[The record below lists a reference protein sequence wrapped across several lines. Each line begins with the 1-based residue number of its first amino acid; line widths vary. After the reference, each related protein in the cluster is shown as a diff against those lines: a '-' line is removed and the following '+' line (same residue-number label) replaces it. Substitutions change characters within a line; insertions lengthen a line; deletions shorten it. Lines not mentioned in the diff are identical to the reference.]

1 MRVNRGYT
9 KVEMRQIKRIIIHC
23 TATPEGRHHT
33 AADIDRW
40 HKQRGFNEIG
50 YHYLIQLDGT
60 IEKGR
65 AIKKA
70 GAHVKGHNA
79 DSIGVVYVGGCD
91 AAMKPKDTR
100 TEAQKSALL
109 CLLRELKGKYPH
121 ATVHGHN
128 EFDRGRACPCFNV
141 QTDL

>member
-1 MRVNRGYT
+1 
-9 KVEMRQIKRIIIHC
+9 MRQINRIIIHC

-33 AADIDRW
+33 AAEVRQW
-40 HKQRGFNEIG
+40 HIKGNGWRDIG

-60 IEKGR
+60 RETGRPIET
-65 AIKKA
+65 A
-70 GAHVKGHNA
+70 GAHVRGHNA

-100 TEAQKSALL
+100 TDAQKAALL
-109 CLLRELKGKYPH
+109 CLLRELRGKYPN

-128 EFDRGRACPCFNV
+128 EFDKGKACPSFDAGKEYANI
-141 QTDL
+141 

>member
-1 MRVNRGYT
+1 
-9 KVEMRQIKRIIIHC
+9 MRQIKRIIIHC

-33 AADIDRW
+33 AAEVRQW
-40 HKQRGFNEIG
+40 HIKGNGWRDIG

-60 IEKGR
+60 VEAGRPIEKV
-65 AIKKA
+65 
-70 GAHVKGHNA
+70 GAHVRGHNA

-100 TEAQKSALL
+100 TEAQKAALL

-128 EFDRGRACPCFNV
+128 EFDKGKACPSFDV
-141 QTDL
+141 KKEW

>member
-1 MRVNRGYT
+1 
-9 KVEMRQIKRIIIHC
+9 MRQINRIIIHC

-33 AADIDRW
+33 VADVRRW
-40 HKQRGFNEIG
+40 HKERGFTDIG
-50 YHYLIQLDGT
+50 YHFLIQLDGS

-65 AIKKA
+65 PIEQV
-70 GAHVKGHNA
+70 GAHVKGHNS

-91 AAMKPKDTR
+91 KNMKPKDTR
-100 TEAQKSALL
+100 TPMQKLALRGKVSE
-109 CLLRELKGKYPH
+109 LLEDYPN

-128 EFDRGRACPCFNV
+128 EFDKGKACPSFNV